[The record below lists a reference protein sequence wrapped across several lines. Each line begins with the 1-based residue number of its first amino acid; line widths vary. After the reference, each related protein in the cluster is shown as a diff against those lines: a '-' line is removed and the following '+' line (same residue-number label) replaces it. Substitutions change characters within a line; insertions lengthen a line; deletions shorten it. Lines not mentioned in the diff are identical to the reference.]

1 MSARAWELRVA
12 GTLAVLGLLA
22 GVTLATAAAAQA
34 APELVVA
41 DHSRSD
47 LKHYDT
53 FTWQTALVTGVTD
66 AAAARIVGTVDS
78 VVQRN
83 LRQAVRAGRDG
94 CFGLESPCGFFAST
108 LSKLNCATGVLC
120 VEYVR
125 GAIYP
130 GAATSSP
137 ATTVMVFDPA
147 TGARLPITSV
157 VPAARMPAFLK
168 AVAATL
174 KKHQK
179 QEGFYDP
186 FLTPTIRANDLRDWA
201 PLANGIEIWFPK
213 YFAGPGAAGVVSIIV
228 PYA

>member
-1 MSARAWELRVA
+1 MHAWQRRLA

-22 GVTLATAAAAQA
+22 GAALVEPSAAHA
-34 APELVVA
+34 APELVVT

-53 FTWQTALVTGVTD
+53 FTWQTATVTGVTD

-94 CFGLESPCGFFAST
+94 CFGLESPCGYFAST
-108 LSKLNCATGVLC
+108 LSRLNCVAGVLC

-137 ATTVMVFDPA
+137 ATTVMVFDPE

-168 AVAATL
+168 TVAATL
-174 KKHQK
+174 KKYQK

-186 FLTPTIRANDLRDWA
+186 IFTPKLTAKDLRDWA

-213 YFAGPGAAGVVSIIV
+213 YFAGPGVAGVVSIIV